1 MFTGLVQD
9 LGLVESREVNADGAR
24 LRVRTRLGAELEPG
38 DSIAVDGACLTAV
51 ECDDEGFSADVMRQT
66 LSLTTLGGLEPGAR
80 VNLEP
85 AARLGDRLGG
95 HLVQGHVDG
104 VAEVSELREDG
115 IALRLEAIFPP
126 ALTANVID
134 QGSVTLNGVS
144 LTITRVS
151 PPDPGGTNRLEV
163 SLIPET
169 RERTNLGSA
178 KVGTRLNME
187 CDVIARY
194 LDRYIQT
201 RLRALHKE
209 DPEPWKPDG

>member
-151 PPDPGGTNRLEV
+151 PPDPRGTNRLEV

-178 KVGTRLNME
+178 EVGTRLNME